1 MPGFSKEFMD
11 KYGRQG
17 SVTLADKKKD
27 TSKPAAQPACTRQ
40 EEIAK
45 LKAIAID
52 FSARIKI
59 LEEEEMM
66 KYLPSTDMLTPKE
79 VEFYSKAARHSPFR
93 WSSWKQFGMKK
104 RIYVYH
110 LKNIMG
116 KGLIVKN
123 AETEKYECV
132 KVRKDA

>member
-1 MPGFSKEFMD
+1 MSGLGKELD
-11 KYGRQG
+11 KYKQDWP
-17 SVTLADKKKD
+17 SAATP
-27 TSKPAAQPACTRQ
+27 KPAAQPAYTRQ

-79 VEFYSKAARHSPFR
+79 IQFYSKLARHGPTFR
-93 WSSWKQFGMKK
+93 WSVWHKLGMKK
-104 RIYVYH
+104 GVYMLH
-110 LKNIMG
+110 LKNIIK
-116 KGLIVKN
+116 KGLIKKN
-123 AETEKYECV
+123 EETGLYELV